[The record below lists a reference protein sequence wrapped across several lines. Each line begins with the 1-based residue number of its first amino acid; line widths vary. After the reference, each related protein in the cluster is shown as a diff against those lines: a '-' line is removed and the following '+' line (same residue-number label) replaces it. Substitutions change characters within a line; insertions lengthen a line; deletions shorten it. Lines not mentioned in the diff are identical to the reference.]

1 MEKGLL
7 AAVRRF
13 PLKGPEIRRLA
24 LSDVS
29 FRSLCEDLADA
40 EHALDIW
47 SASSS
52 SVRTS
57 RLGEYETLVKELVD
71 EIETVLASR
80 SGAPET
86 PDATAS
92 RD

>member
-13 PLKGPEIRRLA
+13 PLKGQEIKRLA

-40 EHALDIW
+40 EHALDSW
-47 SASSS
+47 AASASSVR
-52 SVRTS
+52 SV
-57 RLGEYETLVKELVD
+57 RLGEYQTLVKELAD
-71 EIETVLASR
+71 EIEAMLAAH
-80 SGAPET
+80 SGAPQGAG
-86 PDATAS
+86 ATAPQ
-92 RD
+92 D